1 MAVFNFHCSV
11 LCTFKMKVAFCKW
24 ILFQCTYFLPGCEQL
39 LLHML
44 DVVLSTWTSAPLSC
58 EDSSPNWRVR
68 TTWYVSAF
76 SLLTFIFHDYSYMYG
91 LPHTRWVPPDYT
103 DLFIGLFCLCF
114 PGIILWSSELDH
126 EKAESR
132 KGAPICNGSR
142 LNITEGIWQSLKVQD
157 ANITLKLGQVNNWIS
172 GICVWNTSNQHA
184 RFFLIRS

>member
-1 MAVFNFHCSV
+1 MKDLSAGEQRSPNGERKISPSEAVCPWETLHPQPGGSTLCHEMAVFNFHCSV

-76 SLLTFIFHDYSYMYG
+76 SLLTFIFRDYSYMYG
-91 LPHTRWVPPDYT
+91 LPHTR
-103 DLFIGLFCLCF
+103 
-114 PGIILWSSELDH
+114 
-126 EKAESR
+126 
-132 KGAPICNGSR
+132 
-142 LNITEGIWQSLKVQD
+142 
-157 ANITLKLGQVNNWIS
+157 
-172 GICVWNTSNQHA
+172 
-184 RFFLIRS
+184 